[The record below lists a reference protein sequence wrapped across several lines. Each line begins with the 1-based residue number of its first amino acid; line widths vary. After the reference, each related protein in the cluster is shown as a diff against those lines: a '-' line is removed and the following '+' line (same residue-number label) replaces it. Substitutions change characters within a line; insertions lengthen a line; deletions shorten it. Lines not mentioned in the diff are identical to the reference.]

1 MSRSHP
7 LSDRPH
13 PSPLAPAPLPQ
24 PLVNVL
30 QQALAQHQ
38 QGQLAEAMALYQ
50 QVLAHQPRHFDAL
63 HMLGVAHIQ
72 AGQCAQA
79 EALIAQA
86 LEIAPDNTLALCHRG
101 VALTDLQRWDQALQC
116 YDRAIAL
123 EPSHAQA
130 LSNRSIVL
138 QSLGWLDEAL
148 RSVDQAL
155 ALQPNFPEAHLNRGN
170 VLRDQ
175 RRLEASV
182 QSLEQAL
189 ALRPHYPEAYM
200 NRGLALKDLK
210 RLEQALLSL
219 DQAIAQK
226 PGYANAY
233 NCRAATLQDM
243 GRVAEAVQNYAQ
255 AIKLQPHDAK
265 VHSNRGV
272 ALQELRHMDAAL
284 DSFQQAFAL
293 EPDHPYLLGQ
303 MLHTQMNLCDWT
315 GWEQR
320 MALLESGLLAGQKV
334 SNPFPLVALL
344 DAPALQLGAAR
355 TYAQSQFPANALLG
369 PCLPHQAE
377 GKIRIGYYSRDFHNH
392 AAAHLVADLLEAHD
406 TGRFE
411 LHGFSFGPDR
421 QDAMRQRLQQAF
433 GHFHDVQRLSDVA
446 VARHSRD
453 LGLDIAVD
461 LMGFTQNSRTG
472 IFAARC
478 APVQVNFLG
487 YPGTLGAVYID
498 YIIADKTVIPP
509 HSLPDYAEKVAWLGH
524 GFHVNDAGR
533 QPSGRLFT
541 RQDFGLPDGAFVFC
555 CFNKCYKILPATWAG
570 WMRILQAVPGSVL
583 WLFEGNPTARANLCR
598 AAQAQGINPVRL
610 VFAQSLPALEDHLAR
625 NRLADLF
632 LDTLPYNAHTTASD
646 ALCVGL
652 PVLTLCGQTF
662 ASRVAASLL
671 TTLQLP
677 QLITHSQADYEA
689 RAIALASQ
697 PAELARLRTALQQQ
711 RRNSALFDR
720 ARFARDMESLFLRMV
735 ERSRAGLAPQ
745 HLLEP

>member
-1 MSRSHP
+1 MASPRP
-7 LSDRPH
+7 LPNTPH
-13 PSPLAPAPLPQ
+13 TSALTPAPLPQ
-24 PLVNVL
+24 SLVDAL

-38 QGQLAEAMALYQ
+38 QGQLAEAMALYR
-50 QVLAHQPRHFDAL
+50 QVLAYQPSHFDAL

-72 AGQCAQA
+72 AGQFAQA

-86 LEIAPDNTLALCHRG
+86 LQLAPANTLALCHRG
-101 VALTDLQRWDQALQC
+101 VALTDLQRWNEALQC
-116 YDRAIAL
+116 FDQVLAL
-123 EPSHAQA
+123 DPRHAQA

-138 QSLGWLDEAL
+138 QSLGRLEQAL
-148 RSVDQAL
+148 HSVDQAL
-155 ALQPNFPEAHLNRGN
+155 ALKPNFPEAHLNRGN

-175 RRLEASV
+175 RRLEESV
-182 QSLEQAL
+182 QSLERAI

-210 RLEQALLSL
+210 RLEQALSSL

-226 PGYANAY
+226 PAYANAY

-243 GRVAEAVQNYAQ
+243 GRLEEAVQNYTQ
-255 AIKLQPHDAK
+255 AIQLQAHDAK
-265 VHSNRGV
+265 LYNNRGV
-272 ALQELRHMDAAL
+272 ALQELRNMDAAL
-284 DSFQQAFAL
+284 ASFEQAFAL
-293 EPDHPYLLGQ
+293 EPEHPYLLGQ
-303 MLHTQMNLCDWT
+303 MLHTQMNLCNWS

-320 MALLESGLLAGQKV
+320 MALLEAGLLAGQKV

-355 TYAQSQFPANALLG
+355 SYAQAQFPANALLG
-369 PCLPHQAE
+369 PCLPRRLE

-411 LHGFSFGPDR
+411 LHGFSFGPER
-421 QDAMRQRLQQAF
+421 QDPMRQRLKQAF
-433 GHFHDVQRLSDVA
+433 GHFHDVRLLSDVA
-446 VARHSRD
+446 VASRSREI
-453 LGLDIAVD
+453 GIDIAVD

-487 YPGTLGAVYID
+487 YPGTLGAAYID

-509 HSLPDYAEKVAWLGH
+509 QSLPHYAEKVAWLAH

-533 QPSGRLFT
+533 QPSDRLFT

-555 CFNKCYKILPATWAG
+555 CFNKTYKILPTTWAG

-583 WLFEGNPTARANLCR
+583 WLFEGNPSAKAHLCR
-598 AAQAQGINPVRL
+598 AAQAQGVNPNRL

-646 ALCVGL
+646 ALCAGL
-652 PVLTLCGQTF
+652 PVLTLCGQSF

-677 QLITHSQADYEA
+677 ELITHSQADYEA
-689 RAIALASQ
+689 RALALARQ
-697 PAELARLRTALQQQ
+697 PAELARLRNALQQQ
-711 RRNSALFDR
+711 RRSSALFDR
-720 ARFARDMESLFLRMV
+720 ARFARDMESLFVRML
-735 ERSRAGLAPQ
+735 ERSRAGLEPQ